1 MLHLALVFFIVVVLG
16 LLLFVGLLEGAK
28 HVLLQ
33 GLFFENE
40 AVLIPDKVGSLNVES
55 IAFHA
60 GFEQLKDVAVVGVSG
75 EGE

>member
-60 GFEQLKDVAVVGVSG
+60 GFEQVEDVAVVGVSG